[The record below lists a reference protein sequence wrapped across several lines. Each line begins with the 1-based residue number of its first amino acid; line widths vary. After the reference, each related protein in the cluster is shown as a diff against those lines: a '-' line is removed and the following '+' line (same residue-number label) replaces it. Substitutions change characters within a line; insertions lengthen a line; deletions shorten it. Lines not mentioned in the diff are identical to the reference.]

1 MKKIQ
6 SLLIYVILILALISI
21 LGISGIIN
29 LTGRSWMGSGLTAL
43 GFGIVL
49 IFFGEYKP
57 HFLFAGSFAF
67 LLGNYLFII
76 DKFEIIKGKPIIL
89 PALFLITGLSVLIL
103 YIEKTSQRKYLYS
116 SIILISSGIIS
127 VFYFGSLNLVKIF
140 YYLFEIIKIYWLLA
154 AIILLIVFIIS
165 RKKDYE

>member
-6 SLLIYVILILALISI
+6 TLFVYVVLLLAFTSI
-21 LGISGIIN
+21 LGITGIVT
-29 LTGRSWMGSGLTAL
+29 LTGNSWIGIGLTAL

-57 HFLFAGSFAF
+57 HLLFAGSFSF

-89 PALFLITGLSVLIL
+89 PALFLITGLSVLFL
-103 YIEKTSQRKYLYS
+103 YVERNSMRQYLYS
-116 SIILISSGIIS
+116 ALVLISFGIIS
-127 VFYFGSLNLVKIF
+127 VIYYGSLNFVKIF
-140 YYLFEIIKIYWLLA
+140 YYFFEVIKIYWILALVLLLV
-154 AIILLIVFIIS
+154 IFIFY
-165 RKKDYE
+165 RKNNYD